1 MTLDPFEP
9 YLMLVINVILMLI
22 CLFFLLRHL
31 RVNYLI
37 LFLGL
42 VVLVVGNILVIAIK
56 ITKDRDP
63 SSPYLV
69 QSILLISFHLF
80 LLTVNL
86 VISRLL
92 WSWAS
97 CMQIAILR
105 LKKMVVHISI
115 GTMTLLNLVTFALQ
129 VYFQIRGIHS
139 AGESLTGD
147 GIPFQYLAGRFFMF
161 IISFLLLFR
170 IVILLWLRYSVPQL
184 RMEEYREKR
193 VQLRRLTLFSVISLF
208 IGPCVSLALW
218 KAS

>member
-1 MTLDPFEP
+1 
-9 YLMLVINVILMLI
+9 
-22 CLFFLLRHL
+22 
-31 RVNYLI
+31 
-37 LFLGL
+37 
-42 VVLVVGNILVIAIK
+42 
-56 ITKDRDP
+56 
-63 SSPYLV
+63 
-69 QSILLISFHLF
+69 
-80 LLTVNL
+80 
-86 VISRLL
+86 
-92 WSWAS
+92 
-97 CMQIAILR
+97 MQIAILR

-208 IGPCVSLALW
+208 IGPCVSLVPFGLFYYSMSHSFIYILLSFMLYPDSLRHYGKLPDGILPVFKVSPA
-218 KAS
+218 